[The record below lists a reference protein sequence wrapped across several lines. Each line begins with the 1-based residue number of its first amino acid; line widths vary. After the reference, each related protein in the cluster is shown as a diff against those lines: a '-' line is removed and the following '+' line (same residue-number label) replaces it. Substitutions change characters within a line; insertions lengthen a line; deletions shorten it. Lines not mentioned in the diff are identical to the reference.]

1 MKLVI
6 HDLTEKEFKRLFP
19 ELPKNVTVMSPD
31 KSVHPCIGCL
41 CCFTRTPGYCILRD
55 DYQQMGEVMS
65 KISDMVII
73 TKNCYG
79 SFSPYVKNVIDRCL
93 PYQLPFFEIRQ
104 GKMSQKIRYDNRI
117 HLSVHMYSD
126 SDNPMTSDERELAQT
141 FVENYSFSLNGT
153 GSTIAFYSGISA
165 MRGIVL

>member
-19 ELPKNVTVMSPD
+19 ELPKNITVLSRE

-41 CCFTRTPGYCILRD
+41 CCFVRTPGYCILRD
-55 DYQQMGEVMS
+55 DYQQMGEVVS

-73 TKNCYG
+73 SRNCYG
-79 SFSPYVKNVIDRCL
+79 NFSPYVKNVIDRSL

-104 GKMSQKIRYDNRI
+104 GRMFQKIRYDNRI
-117 HLSVHMYSD
+117 SIAVHMYGTPES
-126 SDNPMTSDERELAQT
+126 PMTEQERALAQKFT
-141 FVENYSFSLNGT
+141 ENYCACINGT
-153 GSTIAFYSGISA
+153 GSTIAFYNDPSA
-165 MRGIVL
+165 LKGVIL